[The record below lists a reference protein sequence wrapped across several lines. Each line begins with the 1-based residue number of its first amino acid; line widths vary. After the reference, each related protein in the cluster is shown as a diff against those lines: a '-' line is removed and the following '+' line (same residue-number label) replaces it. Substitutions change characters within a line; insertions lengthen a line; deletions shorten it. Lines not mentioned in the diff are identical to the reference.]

1 MKKIQFKSISVQ
13 NFLSVGDKKIEIDFI
28 KGLNL
33 ITGENLD
40 NNTRN
45 GVGKSSI
52 IESIYWCLFGNTI
65 RDIKNDKI
73 IHNLSKKNCE
83 VVLKFDIKNANNE
96 TTSFEVNRK
105 LNPSKISIFKNGENV
120 TLSTIPANDDFIKKL
135 IGGTEELFN
144 NSVIL
149 TANNTMPFMA
159 QKKIDK
165 RKFLESVF
173 NLNIFSELLLKSR
186 SEYNELKKE
195 NDILCNSFLNEQKNL
210 EIFEEQVKKQKK
222 IKEEKI
228 KQIENLISETQK
240 QIDVIKNTSLDLETI
255 KKTIKS
261 LNDKLL
267 NLESL
272 LEITENT
279 IINYNN
285 TKTELKFKIEQLNK
299 ERELLLKKKEICPVC
314 NRKYSNEEISIVED
328 NIDKIKTNLKD
339 FISEN
344 QKIVESLQ
352 KEIEKKEEF
361 KKSLIS
367 IREEIK
373 KNIDI
378 KTSEEL
384 KEEKIKTL
392 ESKIQEYKKSIIEL
406 KEEKILSQ
414 EEIEKTNKKIKELE
428 KKLKNIKEELFILD
442 SVKFV
447 LSEEGV
453 KTFIIKKMLD
463 VLNDKLN
470 FYLKKLNAPCTCT
483 FDEQFEETI
492 KNVNGKECSYFNFSG
507 GERKRIDVAIL
518 FMFQD
523 ILRYYSGT
531 YFSLSMYDELF
542 DSALDESG
550 IDNILEILKKRI
562 EDYDESVYIVSH
574 NKSATKNTFDTV
586 ILLQKENGQ
595 TILTT

>member
-1 MKKIQFKSISVQ
+1 MKKVQFKSISIQ
-13 NFLSVGDKKIEIDFI
+13 NFLSVGKEKIKISFD

-45 GVGKSSI
+45 GVGKSSL
-52 IESIYWCLFGNTI
+52 IEAIYWCLFGSTI

-73 IHNLSKKNCE
+73 VHNHSKESCE
-83 VVLKFDIKNANNE
+83 VILNFLLE
-96 TTSFEVNRK
+96 TSSGKSSSFEIKRT
-105 LNPSKISIFKNGENV
+105 LNPSKIQILKDGENV
-120 TLSTIPANDDFIKKL
+120 TLSTIPANDEFIKKL

-186 SEYNELKKE
+186 ADFNDLKKE

-228 KQIENLISETQK
+228 KQIDTLISEIEK
-240 QIDVIKNTSLDLETI
+240 QRTDIYLTTIDLNFLNKEID
-255 KKTIKS
+255 S
-261 LNDKLL
+261 LNEKLS
-267 NLESL
+267 NLESS
-272 LEITENT
+272 LEKSENK
-279 IINYNN
+279 ILNFNN
-285 TKTELKFKIEQLNK
+285 IKTELKFKIEQLNK
-299 ERELLLKKKEICPVC
+299 EREALLKKKEICPVC
-314 NRKYSNEEISIVED
+314 NRKYSNEELSIVEESSE
-328 NIDKIKTNLKD
+328 KIKTELKNL
-339 FISEN
+339 IVEN
-344 QKIVESLQ
+344 QKSLESLQ
-352 KEIEKKEEF
+352 KEIEKKEE
-361 KKSLIS
+361 
-367 IREEIK
+367 IK
-373 KNIDI
+373 KNINLLREKIKKNTDI
-378 KTSEEL
+378 KKSEEL
-384 KEEKIKTL
+384 KEEKIKNL
-392 ESKIQEYKKSIIEL
+392 NIKIQDYEKAKEDIKK
-406 KEEKILSQ
+406 EKNLSQ
-414 EEIEKTNKKIKELE
+414 DEIEKTIVKIKEIE
-428 KKLKNIKEELFILD
+428 KNLKKVKEDLTVLD
-442 SVKFV
+442 HVKFV

-453 KTFIIKKMLD
+453 KTFIVKKMLD
-463 VLNDKLN
+463 VLNEKLN
-470 FYLKKLNAPCTCT
+470 FYLKKLNAPCSCV

-492 KNVNGKECSYFNFSG
+492 KNINGKECSYFNFSG

-542 DSALDESG
+542 DSALDEAG
-550 IDNILEILKKRI
+550 IEKILEILKKRI
-562 EDYDESVYIVSH
+562 EDYNESIYIVSH
-574 NKSATKNTFDTV
+574 NKSAIKNTFDSV
-586 ILLQKENGQ
+586 IFLKKENGQ
-595 TILTT
+595 TVITS